1 MKPSAKPASMKTPSG
16 ETRRALFTAA
26 WRDPRT
32 WLGGVC
38 LCVVVFCA
46 HANDLGSGFNY
57 DDQVNIVDNPNFRGL
72 GLTQLRWM
80 FTTFHLGHYQP
91 LSWVTLGLDYV
102 LWGENP
108 CGYHL
113 TNLILHVANA
123 VLVYLLALAVLG
135 EKRGQEPFAAQRPD
149 GCLAQ
154 KVPDPFFRLPWIAH
168 VIALIATLWF
178 ALHPLRVESV
188 AWVTERRDVLSSFFL
203 LLAVLFYLHAHGGA
217 AITRH
222 TLWIGLS
229 LVVYA
234 LSLLSR
240 ALGVTFPAV
249 LLLLDRYPL
258 RRIGGRPGG
267 WTRRAAWRVCAEKIP
282 FALLA
287 LIFVFVA
294 LLAARA
300 SGATATLAE
309 HGLLDRAAQACY
321 GLVFYLWKTAAPF
334 GLSPLYELRFPLK
347 LLSAKYVLSGVL
359 VLTALVVLL
368 RYGRRWPWLTAVVL
382 IYAVILAP
390 VLGLVQSGT
399 QEIAD
404 RYSYLPSI
412 GWALLLGAGLLRLRQ
427 DPRRHGWALT
437 CTTFA
442 IAVLAGLAALTW
454 QQNRVWRTPEALW
467 SQAVRQAPS
476 ATAHSALA
484 GVYTQAG
491 RRADAISQYRAALR
505 LEPSDRD
512 AWRGLAKTLIDTH
525 QLDEAEQIGRQLVQY
540 DPSDAPAHFLLAN
553 VFRARRDLDEA
564 IRHYR
569 EAARLDPSLFEAH
582 LNLGG
587 ALAERGQTDE
597 AISALRR
604 ALDIQPH
611 HAGARYNLATAL
623 LARGDLEAA
632 MTEYRQALAAR
643 PDFPEARLN
652 LALALEKAGQR
663 DAALAEL
670 RTLLQSHPDHAE
682 ARRTLEALV
691 APTTRGP

>member
-1 MKPSAKPASMKTPSG
+1 MKPSAKPVTARMPSA
-16 ETRRALFTAA
+16 ETRGALFTAA
-26 WRDPRT
+26 WRDSRT

-80 FTTFHLGHYQP
+80 VTTFHLGHYQP

-108 CGYHL
+108 RGYHL

-135 EKRGQEPFAAQRPD
+135 AGPAGDQTRTY
-149 GCLAQ
+149 
-154 KVPDPFFRLPWIAH
+154 RLPWIVH
-168 VIALIATLWF
+168 VSALIATFWF

-188 AWVTERRDVLSSFFL
+188 AWVTERRDVLSSLFL
-203 LLAVLFYLHAHGGA
+203 LLAVLFYLHAQGGA

-222 TLWIGLS
+222 SLWIGLS

-234 LSLLSR
+234 VSLLSR

-249 LLLLDRYPL
+249 LLLLDWYPL
-258 RRIGGRPGG
+258 RRIGGRAGG
-267 WTRRAAWRVCAEKIP
+267 WTCRAAGRVCAEKLP

-287 LIFVFVA
+287 VIFVLVA
-294 LLAARA
+294 LPAARS

-347 LLSAKYVLSGVL
+347 LLSAKYILSGVL

-399 QEIAD
+399 QEVAD
-404 RYSYLPSI
+404 RYSYLPGI
-412 GWALLLGAGLLRLRQ
+412 GWALLLGAGLLRLWQ
-427 DPRRHGWALT
+427 DPRRHAWALT
-437 CTTFA
+437 CTTFTG
-442 IAVLAGLAALTW
+442 AVLAGLAALTW

-476 ATAHSALA
+476 ATAYCALA

-491 RRADAISQYRAALR
+491 RLADAISQYRAALR

-540 DPSDAPAHFLLAN
+540 DPGDVSAHFLLAN

-623 LARGDLEAA
+623 LTRGDLEAA
-632 MTEYRQALAAR
+632 MTEYRQALAVR

-652 LALALEKAGQR
+652 LALALEKVGQR
-663 DAALAEL
+663 QAALAEL

-682 ARRTLEALV
+682 ARRTLEALM